1 MFQTSYKRIGIA
13 LAGMLMSLS
22 SLFGALPA
30 GYTQLAFLESSGTQY
45 IDTGVVFG
53 KTNGFSVTSQSV
65 APISNQIVCGS
76 RVDGGD
82 TRCMVGVNYLNNKN
96 FAYVGW
102 NEVKTS
108 GWVDDYD
115 MGTTVVNFLNSG
127 TYDCR
132 RRLSGSLGALA
143 SQTSPFYL
151 FGAKTTSSDS
161 IIYGKCRIREV
172 QISAGTNVI
181 RHFIPA
187 RRDSD
192 SELGM
197 YDLVNDVFYVNQGT
211 GTFIGGDPVTQSGPD
226 AYVRLA
232 WLESWGGQYIDTGV
246 IFTDSHGF
254 SVTYQ
259 ATGNGVGNNMI
270 ICGSRASS
278 GHTRC
283 MAGSNNNSKSE
294 TFSYVGWNTLC
305 TSYSIRD
312 ESEGTVKVNYLNSR
326 TWDCRGQTNG
336 VLDTTLT
343 AQPGTFYLFAGNMA
357 YSGGSTIYSKCRIMS
372 FVMTHGN
379 EVVMD
384 MVPVRR
390 KVDGKPG
397 MYDTLHD
404 TFYVNQGVGEFVA
417 GEPLF
422 PDGYVGLDF
431 IESTGTQYINTG
443 VKCASNVVIRA
454 TVYNAHPASKHF
466 IGAREAYQ
474 VNAIGLSFQT
484 ETGAEGYCASWG
496 TTRRVGIMGNNLTNG
511 VGDAFHEF
519 EFGGPYAR
527 ADGVYPTSAGMAS
540 SSFATDLDIYAFAVN
555 NNGTPHNQTP
565 SIRISSLKMY
575 KNGSLVRDFIPVMP
589 TNSLAP
595 GLYDVQNDVFYGNVG
610 TGQFLAGEIVRGID
624 APDAFGGEGIPE
636 SEIVGAAQA
645 TKSFAVQKNGFYRLW
660 FQYKGGATGGTGHSL
675 AASMD
680 GTALGTVSTTTT
692 NGWTSANFDVKLN
705 AGSHVLTLQGS
716 GTNKST
722 VIDSA
727 TLRCLYQLPSGM
739 IVIFK

>member
-1 MFQTSYKRIGIA
+1 MKASISQNSLLGRGGAILAVCLMA
-13 LAGMLMSLS
+13 LAQVPSVS
-22 SLFGALPA
+22 AALPS

-65 APISNQIVCGS
+65 APVSNQIVCGS
-76 RVDGGD
+76 RVDSGD

-96 FAYVGW
+96 FVYVGW

-132 RRLSGSLGALA
+132 RRLSGSLGTLA

-151 FGAKTTSSDS
+151 FGAKTTSLGS

-211 GTFIGGDPVTQSGPD
+211 GAFIGGDPVTQSGPD

-246 IFTDSHGF
+246 VFTDSHGF
-254 SVTYQ
+254 AVTYQ

-270 ICGSRASS
+270 ICGSRASA

-397 MYDTLHD
+397 MYDTLHN
-404 TFYVNQGVGEFVA
+404 TFYVNQGVGEFVD
-417 GEPLF
+417 GEPLYH
-422 PDGYVGLDF
+422 DG
-431 IESTGTQYINTG
+431 
-443 VKCASNVVIRA
+443 
-454 TVYNAHPASKHF
+454 
-466 IGAREAYQ
+466 
-474 VNAIGLSFQT
+474 
-484 ETGAEGYCASWG
+484 
-496 TTRRVGIMGNNLTNG
+496 
-511 VGDAFHEF
+511 
-519 EFGGPYAR
+519 
-527 ADGVYPTSAGMAS
+527 
-540 SSFATDLDIYAFAVN
+540 
-555 NNGTPHNQTP
+555 
-565 SIRISSLKMY
+565 
-575 KNGSLVRDFIPVMP
+575 
-589 TNSLAP
+589 
-595 GLYDVQNDVFYGNVG
+595 
-610 TGQFLAGEIVRGID
+610 
-624 APDAFGGEGIPE
+624 
-636 SEIVGAAQA
+636 
-645 TKSFAVQKNGFYRLW
+645 
-660 FQYKGGATGGTGHSL
+660 
-675 AASMD
+675 
-680 GTALGTVSTTTT
+680 
-692 NGWTSANFDVKLN
+692 
-705 AGSHVLTLQGS
+705 
-716 GTNKST
+716 
-722 VIDSA
+722 
-727 TLRCLYQLPSGM
+727 
-739 IVIFK
+739 

>member
-1 MFQTSYKRIGIA
+1 MFQISCKRIGIA

-65 APISNQIVCGS
+65 APVSNQIVCGS
-76 RVDGGD
+76 RVDSGD

-96 FAYVGW
+96 FVYVGW

-132 RRLSGSLGALA
+132 RRLSGSLGTLA

-151 FGAKTTSSDS
+151 FGAKTTSLGS

-211 GTFIGGDPVTQSGPD
+211 GAFIGGDPVTQSGPD

-246 IFTDSHGF
+246 VFTDSHGF
-254 SVTYQ
+254 AVTYQ

-270 ICGSRASS
+270 ICGSRASA

-326 TWDCRGQTNG
+326 MWDCRGQTNG

-422 PDGYVGLDF
+422 PDGYIGLDF

-443 VKCASNVVIRA
+443 VKCVSNVVIRA

-466 IGAREAYQ
+466 IGARTAYQ

-496 TTRRVGIMGNNLTNG
+496 TTRMVGIMGNNLTNG

-575 KNGSLVRDFIPVMP
+575 KNGSLVRDFVPVMT
-589 TNSLAP
+589 TNNLAP
-595 GLYDVQNDVFYGNVG
+595 GLYDVQNNVFYGNVG

-624 APDAFGGEGIPE
+624 APDAFAGEGFPA
-636 SEIVGAAQA
+636 SEIVGTALE
-645 TKSFAVQKNGFYRLW
+645 TKSFAVRDTGIYRLW
-660 FQYKGGATGGTGHSL
+660 FQYKGKGGTGHSL
-675 AASMD
+675 AAQMD
-680 GTALGTVSTTTT
+680 GQSLGTVTTSTT
-692 NGWTSANFDVKLN
+692 NGWTAAHFDLRL
-705 AGSHVLTLQGS
+705 GSGGHVLALQGAS
-716 GTNKST
+716 AGKSI
-722 VIDSA
+722 VVDSV
-727 TLRCLYQLPSGM
+727 TLRCLRKMPSGM
-739 IVIFK
+739 TVIVK